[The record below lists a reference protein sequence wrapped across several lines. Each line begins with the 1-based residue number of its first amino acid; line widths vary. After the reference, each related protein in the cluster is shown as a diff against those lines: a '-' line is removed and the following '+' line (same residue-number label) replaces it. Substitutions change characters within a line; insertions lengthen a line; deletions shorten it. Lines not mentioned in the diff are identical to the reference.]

1 MKGRAVFRIT
11 LGLRLELLSLG
22 GPQEGTRNSL
32 IPGRLPPSGGHFSAK
47 GEAPGSKRLGGGGA
61 VAWEVDYNILAEQEG
76 GRMGPASPPW

>member
-11 LGLRLELLSLG
+11 LGLRSELLSLG

-47 GEAPGSKRLGGGGA
+47 GEAPGSKRLGGA
-61 VAWEVDYNILAEQEG
+61 VAWEVDYNLLAEQEG
-76 GRMGPASPPW
+76 GRITW